1 MILDVANVVG
11 LIGSAL
17 FVIAFAY
24 SNMARSMN
32 FVLFNALNLIGA
44 ILLLY
49 SLSVHFNLAAAVLE
63 IAWAIIAAF
72 GLVKAITSKRQ
83 GA

>member
-1 MILDVANVVG
+1 MILDLANIVG

-24 SNMARSMN
+24 SNLAQSMN
-32 FVLFNALNLIGA
+32 FVLFNVLNLIGA
-44 ILLLY
+44 FLLLY

-63 IAWAIIAAF
+63 IAWAIIALL
-72 GLVKAITSKRQ
+72 GLLRALRKGRA
-83 GA
+83 

>member
-1 MILDVANVVG
+1 MTLDLANIVG

-24 SNMARSMN
+24 SNIARSMN

-44 ILLLY
+44 VLLLY

-63 IAWAIIAAF
+63 VAWALIALA
-72 GLVKAITSKRQ
+72 GLGKALWK
-83 GA
+83 GKA

>member
-1 MILDVANVVG
+1 MTLDVANIVG

-17 FVIAFAY
+17 FVVAFAY

-63 IAWAIIAAF
+63 ICWAIIAAF
-72 GLVKAITSKRQ
+72 GLAKAALSEGR

>member
-1 MILDVANVVG
+1 MTLDLANIVG

-24 SNMARSMN
+24 SNIVRSMN

-44 ILLLY
+44 MLLLY

-63 IAWAIIAAF
+63 VAWAVIALF
-72 GLVKAITSKRQ
+72 GLVRALRQ
-83 GA
+83 GRA